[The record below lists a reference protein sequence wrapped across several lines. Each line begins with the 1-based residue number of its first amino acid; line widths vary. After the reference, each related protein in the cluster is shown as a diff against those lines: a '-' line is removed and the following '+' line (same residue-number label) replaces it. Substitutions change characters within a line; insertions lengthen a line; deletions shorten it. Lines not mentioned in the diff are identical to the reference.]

1 MTATIQVADVPE
13 QHAVVLPALRTGRS
27 TTSTS
32 TSARS
37 IVSSTTWQ
45 ARLVLLVEFVAFGA
59 VLAVAHRTIGE
70 PVFMVAFFGAYALAT
85 AMTYRWRARLNLSVL
100 DDLPRLVVSVAAAAG
115 IAYWVAA
122 GIGHWTASGAWNAP
136 RPRPIALAV
145 AAALAAIV
153 LAKVV
158 SYVLVRLMRISRS
171 HQGEPAVV
179 LGTGRDADFLIDRIR
194 THREYGLRLAGHVQ
208 PELEDVEGFAARRY
222 TLERALA
229 EHPTMRTLL
238 VTEGG
243 TPDLELMPLMRTAV
257 ARGCHVYY
265 VPRFAALSPF
275 RLNAE
280 AIWGLPLHS
289 VSAPGGTLQRVLK
302 RTLDVLVAGTAGL
315 LLAPALLVVGLLIRR
330 ETGGSILFRQRRVGR
345 FGREF
350 DLLKFQTLVPRDT
363 LEGDTGWNIAHDDRL
378 GPLGRLL
385 RATSIDELPQLWN
398 VLRGD
403 MSLVGPR
410 PERPHYVKLFS
421 ERYSHY
427 ADRHRVPVGLTGWA
441 QIHRLRGDTSID
453 DRARF
458 DNAYCDQWSVWSDVK
473 IIIKTVG
480 EVFRHSGG

>member
-1 MTATIQVADVPE
+1 MTATIEVAEVSQQQLAALPTLQVTNNVS
-13 QHAVVLPALRTGRS
+13 S
-27 TTSTS
+27 TV
-32 TSARS
+32 RR

-45 ARLVLLVEFVAFGA
+45 SRFVLTVEFVAFGA
-59 VLAVAHRTIGE
+59 SLGVANRSIDE
-70 PVFMVAFFGAYALAT
+70 PVFMLAFFVAYALAT
-85 AMTYRWRARLNLSVL
+85 MSTYRWRARLNLSVL
-100 DDLPRLVVSVAAAAG
+100 DDLPRLVVSLAAAAG

-122 GIGHWTASGAWNAP
+122 GVGHWAESGAWNAP
-136 RPRPIALAV
+136 RPRLVALAV
-145 AAALAAIV
+145 AAALLALV

-158 SYVLVRLMRISRS
+158 SYILVRVVRASAS
-171 HQGEPAVV
+171 HQGEAAVV
-179 LGTGRDADFLIDRIR
+179 LGSGRDADFLIDRIQ
-194 THREYGLRLAGHVQ
+194 THREYGLRLAGHVEPQ
-208 PELEDVEGFAARRY
+208 LVEGDGFASRRY
-222 TLERALA
+222 ALERALA
-229 EHPTMRTLL
+229 EHSTMRTLL
-238 VTEGG
+238 VTEGA
-243 TPDLELMPLMRTAV
+243 TPDIELMPLMRAAV

-265 VPRFAALSPF
+265 VPRFAALNQF

-289 VSAPGGTLQRVLK
+289 VSAPGGTSQRVLK
-302 RTLDVLVAGTAGL
+302 RALDVVVSGTAGL
-315 LLAPALLVVGLLIRR
+315 LLAPVLLVIGLLIRR

-350 DLLKFQTLVPRDT
+350 DLLKFQTLVPRT
-363 LEGDTGWNIAHDDRL
+363 LAEGDTGWNISNDDRL

-410 PERPHYVKLFS
+410 PERPHFVKLFS

-473 IIIKTVG
+473 IIMKTVG

>member
-1 MTATIQVADVPE
+1 MTTTIQVADVQQ
-13 QHAVVLPALRTGRS
+13 QHAVALPPLRVDRTVGPS
-27 TTSTS
+27 VQ
-32 TSARS
+32 S
-37 IVSSTTWQ
+37 IVSSTSWQ
-45 ARLVLLVEFVAFGA
+45 SRFALLVEFAAFAA

-136 RPRPIALAV
+136 RPRPIAIAV
-145 AAALAAIV
+145 LAALGAIV
-153 LAKVV
+153 LAKMLA
-158 SYVLVRLMRISRS
+158 YVLVRLVRASAS

-179 LGTGRDADFLIDRIR
+179 LGSGRDADFLVDRIQ
-194 THREYGLRLAGHVQ
+194 THREYGLRLAGQVE
-208 PELEDVEGFAARRY
+208 PRLAEAEGFAARRY
-222 TLERALA
+222 ALERALA

-238 VTEGG
+238 VTEGS

-265 VPRFAALSPF
+265 VPRFAALSQF

-302 RTLDVLVAGTAGL
+302 RTLDVLVAGVAGV

-330 ETGGSILFRQRRVGR
+330 ETGGGILFRQRRVGR

-350 DLLKFQTLVPRDT
+350 DLLKFQTLVPRDAV
-363 LEGDTGWNIAHDDRL
+363 EGDTGWNIAQDDRL
-378 GPLGRLL
+378 GPFGRLL

-410 PERPHYVKLFS
+410 PERPHYVRLFS
-421 ERYSHY
+421 ERYVHY

-458 DNAYCDQWSVWSDVK
+458 DNAYCDQWSVWSDIK
-473 IIIKTVG
+473 IILKTVG